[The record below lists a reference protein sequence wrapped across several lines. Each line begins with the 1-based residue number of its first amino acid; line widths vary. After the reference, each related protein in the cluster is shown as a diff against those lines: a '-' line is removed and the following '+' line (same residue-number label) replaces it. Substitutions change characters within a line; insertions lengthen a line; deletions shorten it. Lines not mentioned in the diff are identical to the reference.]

1 MMFEISSEPLNPGD
15 LALGLAD
22 ASCGGYVSFEGWVR
36 NHQDGR
42 AVRALEYEVYAP
54 LALSEGKKVLAEAL
68 DRFDVE
74 SVAAVHAQGKLAIG
88 DLAVWV
94 GAVAHHRAA
103 AFDACRYAIDQVK
116 VRLPIWKK
124 EYYRDGHS
132 GWVNCEQC
140 AAQGHHQHGL

>member
-1 MMFEISSEPLNPGD
+1 MFKISSQPLKSNE

-42 AVRALEYEVYAP
+42 AVRGLEYEVYEP
-54 LALSEGKKVLAEAL
+54 LALIEGEKVMAEAL
-68 DRFDVE
+68 SRFDV
-74 SVAAVHAQGKLAIG
+74 VAVGAVHAQGQLAVG

-103 AFDACRYAIDQVK
+103 AFDACRYCIDQIK

-124 EYYRDGHS
+124 EHYLDGHS

-140 AAQGHHQHGL
+140 VEHGHHHHGS